1 MKKII
6 LLIAL
11 VVVLSFFSY
20 QKANALSI
28 TALPQQEEFGPNDWI
43 KVNLGIHEYNGG
55 PVKWIAHRPDN
66 STISGTVDVINQG
79 NAVHQIVRDAWD
91 NEFGPWS
98 INYVYGD
105 VNQTIHFKV
114 NPLNLRVVTDKD
126 LYYEPDMMNINITT
140 AYYNP
145 NAGLAQF
152 YHLRFYDK
160 DGNLATVRDI
170 DIRVLQPSI
179 LYNFPVGDLAR
190 YNPPG
195 LYKLKIQYYNSI
207 FEIPFLLGDI
217 HKLMEISA
225 DTSATYYRGDNVIL
239 DLIFTSVKESTG
251 ILKITDPLGNTTSH
265 QFLVDSVHTVL
276 TLNDT
281 SEKIGN
287 YTFEI
292 QYSGIKKTGVFMVVA
307 NKNQLPKIELEVY
320 LNKMNFRRGEMV
332 EAKVHTSDV
341 IANSISSWVTD
352 PNGTQLSQISIP
364 VSSND
369 VIVPHRISKTDAV
382 GMWNLYVNYGGVIR
396 SSSFYVNGE
405 LLEDNELLNSGKFV
419 MPAFLSDI
427 NSTLNSPSSIT
438 IDSDNS
444 YYIADSGSSQIIKFD
459 SKGNMLFLWGKFG
472 SSNGEF
478 RHPTGVFVNQN
489 YVYVADTGNARIQM
503 FDKLGNFIY
512 SWGTYGND
520 KGMFHT
526 PVSINADESGNLF
539 VVDSGLNTI
548 QIFDIHGAFQDE
560 IPPVYTVNENF
571 TGIKTITF
579 DSNYNFY
586 IVTTDNKILKYT
598 SVGKFVNYYGSS
610 GVEEG
615 RFNNPSGAVID
626 SKGYLY
632 VADTGN
638 HRIQKFDPNGNFVLS
653 WGTEGSTSG
662 QFEEPTGLA
671 VDSADNIYIVDKKNN
686 DIQKFALYGGTI
698 NNIPTWVR
706 NTTVWWSDGALDKT
720 DFSLAI
726 KYLANQGLIHTP
738 PETGHNSIAEP
749 DFVKIPEWVKKT
761 AGWWTSGQ
769 IDGKTFFMS
778 IQHLISTGIMKI

>member
-6 LLIAL
+6 IIAL
-11 VVVLSFFSY
+11 SLFLSFFAY
-20 QKANALSI
+20 QEASALSI
-28 TALPQQEEFGPNDWI
+28 TAVTQQEEFGPNDWI

-55 PVKWIAHRPDN
+55 PVKWTAHRPDN
-66 STISGTVDVINQG
+66 SVISGTIDVINQG
-79 NAVHQIVRDAWD
+79 IAVHQIVRDAWD

-98 INYVYGD
+98 INYEYGG

-114 NPLNLRVVTDKD
+114 NSLNLRVVTGKD
-126 LYYEPDMMNINITT
+126 LYYEPDLMKINITT

-145 NAGLAQF
+145 KAALAQF
-152 YHLRFYDK
+152 YHLKFYDN

-170 DIRVLQPSI
+170 DIRVFQPSI
-179 LYNFPVGDLAR
+179 LYDFPVGDLAR

-195 LYKLKIQYYNSI
+195 LYKLKIQYFNSI

-225 DTSATYYRGDNVIL
+225 RTSATYYEGDNVIL

-251 ILKITDPLGNTTSH
+251 ILKITDPSGNTTSR
-265 QFLVDSVHTVL
+265 QFYVDSVHTVL

-281 SEKIGN
+281 SEKIGA

-292 QYSGIKKTGVFMVVA
+292 QYSGIKKTGFFNVIA

-320 LNKMNFRRGEMV
+320 LNKMNFKRGEIV

-341 IANSISSWVTD
+341 IANTISSWVTD
-352 PNGTQLSQISIP
+352 PNGTKLSQISIP
-364 VSSND
+364 ISSNE
-369 VIVPHRISKTDAV
+369 VIIPHKITKTNAV
-382 GMWNLYVNYGGVIR
+382 GTWNFYVNYGGIIR
-396 SSSFYVNGE
+396 SSSFYVDGE
-405 LLEDNELLNSGKFV
+405 LLDGNELLNLRQFV
-419 MPAFLSDI
+419 VPVFLSDI

-444 YYIADSGSSQIIKFD
+444 FYIADSGNSRIIKFD
-459 SKGNMLFLWGKFG
+459 PKGNMLFSWGKLG

-478 RHPTGVFVNQN
+478 RHPTGVFVNSN

-520 KGMFHT
+520 NGMFHT
-526 PVSINADESGNLF
+526 PVSISADSSGNLF

-548 QIFDIHGAFQDE
+548 QIFDIHGSYQDE
-560 IPPVYTVNENF
+560 IPAVYNVNENF
-571 TGIKTITF
+571 NGIKIITF
-579 DSNYNFY
+579 DSKDNFY
-586 IVTTDNKILKYT
+586 IVTTDNKILRYT
-598 SVGKFVNYYGSS
+598 SIGKFVNYYGSG

-615 RFNNPSGAVID
+615 RFNNPSGVVVD

-638 HRIQKFDPNGNFVLS
+638 HRIQKFDRSGNFVLS
-653 WGTEGSTSG
+653 WGTEGMSSG
-662 QFEEPTGLA
+662 QFEEPVGLA
-671 VDSADNIYIVDKKNN
+671 VDPADNIYIVDKKNN
-686 DIQKFALYGGTI
+686 NIQKFTLYNGITD
-698 NNIPTWVR
+698 NIPRWVR
-706 NTTVWWSDGALDKT
+706 NTTLWWSEGALDKS

-726 KYLANQGLIHTP
+726 KYIANQGLIHTP
-738 PETGHNSIAEP
+738 PVTGHGFIVEP
-749 DFVKIPEWVKKT
+749 SFVKIPEWVKRT
-761 AGWWTSGQ
+761 AGWWISGQ

-778 IQHLISTGIMKI
+778 IEHLISTDAMKI